1 MYFPLKLLVKFIMKY
16 VFINIFIIQI
26 KKIHKHIYQNHSQ
39 QYILYNFLAIYESH
53 RKVESKPT

>member
-1 MYFPLKLLVKFIMKY
+1 MKEMYQKKSILMYFPLKLLVKFIMKY

-39 QYILYNFLAIYESH
+39 
-53 RKVESKPT
+53 